1 MSKSMARRR
10 PRVKRINIAPHVRRV
25 RAHQKRHKKKLLQLF
40 HKVRSHPGCYKAGYR
55 HHRGKA
61 PKSLPRKPRG
71 LNKRGSGFWDHVK
84 RAWNWVTGH
93 PVVKDM
99 QKQVV
104 NHVKET
110 GKELAKEYGGQI
122 KSYGK
127 AMGTRGKVWIKRQAD
142 AALDGVKK
150 TADKHIAQL
159 TGKVEGAA
167 GKIDKFVSHYTGAT
181 DDQMPGRTVGAK
193 KGSGWFQRGG
203 GAGRGRRFARGFVR
217 RAALNFAGR
226 NR

>member
-1 MSKSMARRR
+1 MPRRR

-25 RAHQKRHKKKLLQLF
+25 RAHHKRGKKKLLKIF
-40 HKVRSHPGCYKAGYR
+40 HKIRSHPGCYKAGYR

-84 RAWNWVTGH
+84 HAWNWITGH

-110 GKELAKEYGGQI
+110 GKELAKEYGGQL

-127 AMGTRGKVWIKRQAD
+127 AMGERGKVWVKKQAD
-142 AALDGVKK
+142 AAIDGVKK
-150 TADKHIAQL
+150 TADKHISNL
-159 TGKVEGAA
+159 TGKVEHAA
-167 GKIDKFVSHYTGAT
+167 GKVDKFVSGYTGAT
-181 DDQMPGRTVGAK
+181 DDQMPGRTVGK
-193 KGSGWFQRGG
+193 KGSGFFQRMGR
-203 GAGRGRRFARGFVR
+203 AGTGRMYAQRFLR
-217 RAALNFAGR
+217 RAALGIARR